1 MNKIATR
8 GGHNF
13 KATGAAALINEVVE
27 DRKVKDAVIKY
38 LRKLGYE
45 VLDVTAENLAKNPDL
60 AYGVD
65 KANNWGADLFISIH
79 FNKAY
84 DSYNGAIGTESWI
97 YKNNSTKNI
106 SDRIC
111 KNLSS
116 LGFKNRGTKFK
127 PGLYELSKTKMPAII
142 VEVCFV
148 EATKDVELYKK
159 IGPDKIGQAIAEAIA
174 DKKVPSEVPEN
185 KEELY
190 RVRKTWADTKSQI
203 GAYRNLDSAK
213 DLVDKNPGYSV
224 FNSKGEKVY
233 PTDKNFVVGA
243 KIKII
248 GTNYTTGQVIPDWVK
263 KNVYTIKEIR
273 GDQALISD
281 INSLVYLK
289 DLQLV

>member
-1 MNKIATR
+1 MSKTTVR

-38 LRKLGYE
+38 LRILGHE
-45 VLDVTAENLAKNPDL
+45 VLDVTAENLDKNSDL
-60 AYGVD
+60 AYGVN

-79 FNKAY
+79 FNKRY
-84 DSYNGAIGTESWI
+84 DSYNGTIGTESWI

-116 LGFKNRGTKFK
+116 LGFKNRGTKYN
-127 PGLYELSKTKMPAII
+127 PNLYELSRTKMPAII

-185 KEELY
+185 KDELY
-190 RVRKTWADTKSQI
+190 RVRKTWADAKSQI
-203 GAYRNLDSAK
+203 GAFKNLEAAK
-213 DLVDKNPGYSV
+213 DLANKNPGYNV
-224 FNSKGEKVY
+224 FNSAGVNVY
-233 PTDKNFVVGA
+233 SSGKNFIVGA
-243 KIKII
+243 TVKII
-248 GTNYTTGQVIPDWVK
+248 GSKYATGQIIPNWVK
-263 KNVYTIKEIR
+263 QNTYKIKELR
-273 GDQALISD
+273 GDKALITD

-289 DLQLV
+289 DLQLK

>member
-1 MNKIATR
+1 MNKTTVR

-38 LRKLGYE
+38 LKILGHE
-45 VLDVTAENLAKNPDL
+45 VLDVTAENLDKNSDL
-60 AYGVD
+60 AYGVN

-79 FNKAY
+79 FNKRY

-97 YKNNSTKNI
+97 YKNNSIKNI

-116 LGFKNRGTKFK
+116 LGFKNRGTKYN
-127 PGLYELSKTKMPAII
+127 PNLYELSKTKMPAII

-174 DKKVPSEVPEN
+174 DKKVPNETPEN
-185 KEELY
+185 KDELY
-190 RVRKTWADTKSQI
+190 RVRKTWADAKSQI
-203 GAYRNLDSAK
+203 GAFKNLEAAK
-213 DLVDKNPGYSV
+213 DLANKNPGYNV
-224 FNSKGEKVY
+224 FNSAGVNVY
-233 PTDKNFVVGA
+233 SSGKNFIVGA
-243 KIKII
+243 TVKII
-248 GTNYTTGQVIPDWVK
+248 GSKYATGQTIPNWVK
-263 KNVYTIKEIR
+263 QNTYKIKELR
-273 GDQALISD
+273 GDKALIAD

-289 DLQLV
+289 DLQLK

>member
-1 MNKIATR
+1 MNKTTVR

-38 LRKLGYE
+38 LRILGHE
-45 VLDVTAENLAKNPDL
+45 VLDVTAENLDKNSDL
-60 AYGVD
+60 AYGVN

-79 FNKAY
+79 FNKKY
-84 DSYNGAIGTESWI
+84 DSYNGTIGTESWI

-116 LGFKNRGTKFK
+116 LGFKNRGTKYN
-127 PGLYELSKTKMPAII
+127 PNLYELSKTKMPAII

-185 KEELY
+185 KDELY
-190 RVRKTWADTKSQI
+190 RVRKTWTNFKSQL
-203 GAYRNLDSAK
+203 GAFKNLEAAK
-213 DLVDKNPGYSV
+213 DLANKNPGYNV
-224 FNSKGEKVY
+224 FNSGGVNVYSSGE
-233 PTDKNFVVGA
+233 NFIIGTTV
-243 KIKII
+243 KII
-248 GTNYTTGQVIPDWVK
+248 GSNYATGQTIPNWVK
-263 KNVYTIKEIR
+263 QNTYKIKELR
-273 GDQALISD
+273 GDTALISD

-289 DLQLV
+289 DLQLK